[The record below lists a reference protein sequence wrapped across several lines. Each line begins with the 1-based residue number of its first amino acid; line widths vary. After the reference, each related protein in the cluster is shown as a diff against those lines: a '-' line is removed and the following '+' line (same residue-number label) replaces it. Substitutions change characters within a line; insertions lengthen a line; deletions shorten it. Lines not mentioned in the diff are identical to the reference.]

1 MVGATAEKIAAL
13 PDKVNDGVA
22 GPAQEM
28 PALWHPQVAL

>member
-22 GPAQEM
+22 GPAREN
-28 PALWHPQVAL
+28 ADAVASAGDL